1 MSLDSLAVETAK
13 PHTNRLYRTV
23 SRYHEKGDLPIC
35 TATRLSVSSMDLS
48 QPSVAAR
55 KEFWEER
62 AKSREPSHPCRN
74 CQVAQDIAEQSTW
87 LPLVYIQVSTSFYD
101 ISNQTTSRYRPQ
113 PTFPANGVSGNEKLQ
128 WATPDN
134 DANKEIR
141 QLYSQNTH
149 TSLSSDWS
157 KNQVRDFMDMTKNE
171 EAYLAS
177 RPNSP
182 PLKKGP
188 FVQSTALMVN
198 MLHVVPT

>member
-74 CQVAQDIAEQSTW
+74 CQVAQDIAEQITW
-87 LPLVYIQVSTSFYD
+87 LSLVYNKFLQVSMTSWIKQLQGID
-101 ISNQTTSRYRPQ
+101 HDPHSQQMEWVEARSCGEQLPIMIQTKKS
-113 PTFPANGVSGNEKLQ
+113 
-128 WATPDN
+128 DN
-134 DANKEIR
+134 CIFKTH
-141 QLYSQNTH
+141 TH

-157 KNQVRDFMDMTKNE
+157 KTRWETSWTIGHDKKRGSLFGE
-171 EAYLAS
+171 
-177 RPNSP
+177 SP
-182 PLKKGP
+182 
-188 FVQSTALMVN
+188 
-198 MLHVVPT
+198 